1 MNIKDREHR
10 MPIITPSYPSMCTTH
25 NVTLSSMKIISGE
38 LNMAAGIVDR
48 VMIGSAS
55 WDDLFKENIFFQRYE
70 HYIQVIVSADDHLS
84 LIEG

>member
-1 MNIKDREHR
+1 
-10 MPIITPSYPSMCTTH
+10 MPIITPSYPSMCATH
-25 NVTLSSMKIISGE
+25 NVTASSMKIISGE
-38 LNMAAGIVDR
+38 LNLAAGIVDR

-55 WDDLFKENIFFQRYE
+55 WNDLFQENIFFQRYE